1 MIYRLWKCCSQDKG
15 GPCVLYPV
23 RSVWDP
29 PLSGV
34 AQWTGLLLWRPSKA
48 FISGYDSERHFSGK
62 SYQLCRN
69 YNPPPPKESKCLK
82 KILTHF
88 FFSTGTR
95 KRSNLPAQRCSS
107 YGGCWCTWWSLLLF
121 LCQWKD
127 GRTWKGFTSPSSHSQ
142 QLALVIMLQV
152 RKAEVIVG
160 LGPLS
165 TSEHWPSF

>member
-23 RSVWDP
+23 RSMWDP
-29 PLSGV
+29 TLSGV

-88 FFSTGTR
+88 FSPPVPEKGPIYLHSVVPLMGAAGALGDPSFCFYVSGR
-95 KRSNLPAQRCSS
+95 MDVLGRD
-107 YGGCWCTWWSLLLF
+107 LLLLHHTHNSWLWW
-121 LCQWKD
+121 LCC
-127 GRTWKGFTSPSSHSQ
+127 R
-142 QLALVIMLQV
+142 
-152 RKAEVIVG
+152 
-160 LGPLS
+160 
-165 TSEHWPSF
+165 